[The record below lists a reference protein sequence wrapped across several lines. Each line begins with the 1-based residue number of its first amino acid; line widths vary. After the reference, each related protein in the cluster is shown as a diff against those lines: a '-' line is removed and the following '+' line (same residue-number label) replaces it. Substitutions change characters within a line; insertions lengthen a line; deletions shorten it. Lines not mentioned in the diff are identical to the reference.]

1 MNALVLPYP
10 PEIASSW
17 RETFHAC
24 LFFGALVIGLAGTLV
39 SALHAGDP
47 PLAAL
52 GATAFA
58 LLLVVVS

>member
-10 PEIASSW
+10 RKIASTW
-17 RETFHAC
+17 HEKFHAC
-24 LFFGALVIGLAGTLV
+24 LFFGALVIGLA
-39 SALHAGDP
+39 SALAIVLHAGNP
-47 PLAAL
+47 QLAAL